1 MQAEAVGRG
10 DEGGVRLA
18 PAQRLVGGIGIGHRA
33 YVERAGLSG
42 GQPGPDGVGDGCGA
56 GDQHRQV
63 PRRQVGGG
71 CGEQRYEQRL
81 DDEPHL
87 GPEGAFRLAIQV
99 WPESLRNPVF
109 ADLVQRIYT
118 RMREQF
124 VTLARHAVEDGELPP
139 DTDVEAVGAALFGLI
154 PGYALQRILL
164 GQPDPE
170 VYLEGVRSLL
180 GSGRTLA

>member
-1 MQAEAVGRG
+1 
-10 DEGGVRLA
+10 
-18 PAQRLVGGIGIGHRA
+18 
-33 YVERAGLSG
+33 
-42 GQPGPDGVGDGCGA
+42 
-56 GDQHRQV
+56 
-63 PRRQVGGG
+63 
-71 CGEQRYEQRL
+71 
-81 DDEPHL
+81 
-87 GPEGAFRLAIQV
+87 V